1 MSKTK
6 HSPQSAFPGLG
17 GHVACDSGRK
27 AQWTGWLGV
36 VGTGLIPLCHFS
48 GDTER
53 SGSEGRNRA
62 ASLGPS
68 QPRTGPCRGAVGGGS
83 LGRRPQS
90 GCGPSGGGVGGDT
103 HLKLAKVGGGGLARP
118 REAPQ
123 AGRSRR
129 GSVSA
134 RRDQVRRRPA
144 GPVATFVLCRGSGTQ
159 GVIKSAQAGEG
170 EPSGGAV
177 EGLAPAQQCHLP

>member
-1 MSKTK
+1 MDRLAWGGGHWAHTSV
-6 HSPQSAFPGLG
+6 SLLG
-17 GHVACDSGRK
+17 GHGKVW
-27 AQWTGWLGV
+27 Q
-36 VGTGLIPLCHFS
+36 
-48 GDTER
+48 
-53 SGSEGRNRA
+53 
-62 ASLGPS
+62 
-68 QPRTGPCRGAVGGGS
+68 RGAQSCCLSG
-83 LGRRPQS
+83 PQPAQDRALQR
-90 GCGPSGGGVGGDT
+90 GCGWRFPWKASPERLRALRGRGGGDT

-134 RRDQVRRRPA
+134 RRDQVRRRPP

-170 EPSGGAV
+170 ERSGGAV
-177 EGLAPAQQCHLP
+177 EGLAPTQQCRLP